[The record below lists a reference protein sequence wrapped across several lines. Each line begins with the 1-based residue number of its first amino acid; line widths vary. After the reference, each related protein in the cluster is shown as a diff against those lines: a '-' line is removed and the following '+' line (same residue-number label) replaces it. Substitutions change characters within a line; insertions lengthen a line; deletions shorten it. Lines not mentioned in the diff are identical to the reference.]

1 MAVKSD
7 NKGILLEAGTN
18 EVEFLRFGILG
29 QVFGINVAKVRQ
41 VMVFAPEQVVEIPG
55 TPEQISG
62 QFCFR
67 GNPIPV
73 IDLTLYLKKRIDSEN
88 KQRLLLVCEFNLT
101 TVAFI
106 VDSVDRI
113 LRCSWSAFRPLEH
126 SQFGQS
132 NTSIVGT
139 VLYNDEMIPVVDV
152 ELVLAELI
160 PSAGMEGKELTE
172 AQRVSTTIDRKDVS
186 VVYCEDSHIVQ
197 KVLLKTLQNAGFK
210 KIKMFPSGS
219 DALDHIKA
227 HPEETIDII
236 ISDIEMPK
244 MDGLTFCKQLRG
256 VEMHKKTPFIFF
268 SSTVSEEMKRKCHL
282 VGGDKAFSKPEI
294 GNIVE
299 AIDSLIDD
307 KNRAVSE

>member
-1 MAVKSD
+1 MAPKSGD
-7 NKGILLEAGTN
+7 KGILLEAGTN

-41 VMVFAPEQVVEIPG
+41 VMVYYPEQVVEIPG
-55 TPEQISG
+55 TPEQITG

-73 IDLTLYLKKRIDSEN
+73 IDLTLYLKRRIDKEN
-88 KQRLLLVCEFNLT
+88 QRRLLLVCEFNLT

-113 LRCSWSAFRPLEH
+113 LRCSWSIFRPLEQ
-126 SQFGQS
+126 SQFGQN

-139 VLYNDEMIPVVDV
+139 VLYNDEMIPIVDV
-152 ELVLAELI
+152 ELVLSELI
-160 PSAGMEGKELTE
+160 PSAGMDGRELTDV
-172 AQRVSTTIDRKDVS
+172 QKHSSTIDRKDVS

-197 KVLLKTLQNAGFK
+197 KVLLKTLQSAGFK
-210 KIKMFPSGS
+210 KIQMFASGA
-219 DALDHIKA
+219 DALDHVQA
-227 HPEETIDII
+227 NPTESIDIF

-256 VEMHKKTPFIFF
+256 IENHKHTPFVFF
-268 SSTVSEEMKRKCHL
+268 SSTVSEEMKRKCKL
-282 VGGDKAFSKPEI
+282 VGGDRAFSKPEI
-294 GNIVE
+294 GDIVS
-299 AIDSLIDD
+299 AIDELIEV
-307 KNRAVSE
+307 KNNEA